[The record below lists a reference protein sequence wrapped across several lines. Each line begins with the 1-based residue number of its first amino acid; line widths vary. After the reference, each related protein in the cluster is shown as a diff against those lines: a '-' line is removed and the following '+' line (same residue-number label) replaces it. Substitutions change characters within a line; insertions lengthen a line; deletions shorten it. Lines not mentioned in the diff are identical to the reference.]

1 MKIIAKPRCT
11 GKTTELVKLSAKTNT
26 YILVLNRQRQKE
38 VARLADS
45 MNMIIPYP
53 VTLEDYMR
61 TQFRGSFI
69 NHILID
75 DADEILQRFFHSVV
89 IDVITITE
97 VNADADSD

>member
-11 GKTTELVKLSAKTNT
+11 GKTTELIKISARTNT
-26 YILVLNRQRQKE
+26 YILVLNGKRQKE

-53 VTLEDYMR
+53 ITLEDYMR

-69 NHILID
+69 KHILID
-75 DADEILQRFFHSVV
+75 DADDILQRFFNTVM
-89 IDVITITE
+89 IDAITITE
-97 VNADADSD
+97 ANNEDSN

>member
-1 MKIIAKPRCT
+1 MKIIAKPRCA
-11 GKTTELVKLSAKTNT
+11 GKTTELIKLSARTNT
-26 YILVLNRQRQKE
+26 YILVLNRKRQKE

-45 MNMIIPYP
+45 MNIIIPYP

-75 DADEILQRFFHSVV
+75 DADEILQRFFNNII
-89 IDVITITE
+89 IDAITITE
-97 VNADADSD
+97 VNTNEDSN